1 MLNHIP
7 NIGETVYAPSF
18 HERGYTKIYGGKN
31 AEHDKKL
38 FEMGLL
44 FGSTEEAISK
54 TDEIYAVLTEPKVGQ
69 EETSEESLAVLMNQ
83 AESHQDSLIEED
95 EEPTDIP
102 QTSSDDQAEENAAEP
117 QAPQMDESLTDGKE
131 TEPIAETK
139 QDEPLPKEQPTEETA
154 EEVVDD
160 SERIAQAYKKSIE
173 LFMSATTF
181 NAKRGVFIPKTFFT
195 PEERVAGGI
204 LSDRIEKAR
213 ENFIMYTSRK
223 ASRTESAEA
232 FATMVE
238 NIPKEAR
245 AKLLAVMGPAQFA
258 EMLTGFFRIAKEGM

>member
-7 NIGETVYAPSF
+7 NTGEIVYAPSF
-18 HERGYTKIYGGKN
+18 HERGYTKIHGGKN

-54 TDEIYAVLTEPKVGQ
+54 TDEIYAVLAEPKVSQ
-69 EETSEESLAVLMNQ
+69 EETPEESLAVLMNQ
-83 AESHQDSLIEED
+83 AESHQGSFIEED

-102 QTSSDDQAEENAAEP
+102 QTSSDDQAEENVEEP
-117 QAPQMDESLTDGKE
+117 KAPQMDESLTDGKE

-139 QDEPLPKEQPTEETA
+139 QDEPLSA
-154 EEVVDD
+154 IDD

-181 NAKRGVFIPKTFFT
+181 NAKKGIFIPKTFFT
-195 PEERVAGGI
+195 PKERVAGGI

-245 AKLLAVMGPAQFA
+245 AKLLAIMGPAQFA

>member
-7 NIGETVYAPSF
+7 NTGEIVYAPSF
-18 HERGYTKIYGGKN
+18 HERGYTKIHGGKN

-54 TDEIYAVLTEPKVGQ
+54 TDEIYAVLAEPKVSQ
-69 EETSEESLAVLMNQ
+69 EEESLAVLMNQ

-95 EEPTDIP
+95 EEQTDIP
-102 QTSSDDQAEENAAEP
+102 QTSSDDQAEENVAEP

-131 TEPIAETK
+131 TEPIEETK
-139 QDEPLPKEQPTEETA
+139 QDEPLSEEQPTEETA

-160 SERIAQAYKKSIE
+160 NERIAQAYKKSIE

-181 NAKRGVFIPKTFFT
+181 NAKKGIFIPKTFFT

-213 ENFIMYTSRK
+213 ESFIMYTSRK

-245 AKLLAVMGPAQFA
+245 AKLLAIMGPAQFA